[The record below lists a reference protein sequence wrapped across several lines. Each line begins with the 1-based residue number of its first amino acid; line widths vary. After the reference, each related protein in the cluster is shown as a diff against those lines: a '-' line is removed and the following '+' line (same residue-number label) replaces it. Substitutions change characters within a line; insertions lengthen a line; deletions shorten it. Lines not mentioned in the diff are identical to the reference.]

1 MKNTKFSN
9 SEVDGPITGA
19 AFKGQFAVCKYLLNI
34 IYFSFNVL
42 ILFLLVAGNILCD
55 HFLYVYLCLLHCF
68 QNEVLQLLLLCTQ
81 ASDRP

>member
-34 IYFSFNVL
+34 IFHLMY
-42 ILFLLVAGNILCD
+42 
-55 HFLYVYLCLLHCF
+55 
-68 QNEVLQLLLLCTQ
+68 
-81 ASDRP
+81 